1 MEFPRGAHDGR
12 RRDDLFLGI
21 GGLAMSETPSELI
34 QWVRAYLK
42 RDEDII
48 VPIKRMWNEWYAARG
63 TPLLAEYTRIVLSDD
78 RIEEMPGVDH
88 TGDMEGMDPEEKEEY
103 ERDME
108 AHGFYSGPRVKL
120 KSRQITREHIA
131 RMLKK
136 HNDRMEWALQQA
148 RAAMPEEASEAE
160 EGKLIDVI
168 MRARKL
174 RRDLRATGLEPP
186 EDEWS
191 RRPSG

>member
-1 MEFPRGAHDGR
+1 MNEN
-12 RRDDLFLGI
+12 L
-21 GGLAMSETPSELI
+21 SELI

-48 VPIKRMWNEWYAARG
+48 VPIKRMWNEWFAAQG
-63 TPLLAEYTRIVLSDD
+63 TPSLAEFTRIVLSDD

-88 TGDMEGMDPEEKEEY
+88 SGDMEGMGPKEKEEY

-148 RAAMPEEASEAE
+148 RAAMPEDASEAD

-174 RRDLRATGLEPP
+174 RHDLRAAGLEPP

>member
-1 MEFPRGAHDGR
+1 
-12 RRDDLFLGI
+12 
-21 GGLAMSETPSELI
+21 MSETPSELI

-48 VPIKRMWNEWYAARG
+48 VPIKRMWNEWYTAHG
-63 TPLLAEYTRIVLSDD
+63 TPLLAEFTRIVLSDD

-88 TGDMEGMDPEEKEEY
+88 TGDMEGMDPGEKEEY

>member
-1 MEFPRGAHDGR
+1 
-12 RRDDLFLGI
+12 
-21 GGLAMSETPSELI
+21 MSETPSELI

-48 VPIKRMWNEWYAARG
+48 VPIKRMWNEWYTARG

-88 TGDMEGMDPEEKEEY
+88 TGDMEGMDSEEKEEY

>member
-1 MEFPRGAHDGR
+1 
-12 RRDDLFLGI
+12 
-21 GGLAMSETPSELI
+21 MSENLSELI
-34 QWVRAYLK
+34 QWVRAYLEQ
-42 RDEDII
+42 DEDII
-48 VPIKRMWNEWYAARG
+48 VPIKKMWNEWYAAQK
-63 TPLLAEYTRIVLSDD
+63 TPSLAEFTRIVLSDG
-78 RIEEMPGVDH
+78 RIEEMQGVDH
-88 TGDMEGMDPEEKEEY
+88 TGNMEGMSREEREEY

-108 AHGFYSGPRVKL
+108 AHGLYSGPRVKL

-148 RAAMPEEASEAE
+148 RAVLPEDASEAD
-160 EGKLIDVI
+160 EGRLIDVI

-174 RRDLRATGLEPP
+174 RRDLRAAGLEPP

-191 RRPSG
+191 TRRSG

>member
-1 MEFPRGAHDGR
+1 
-12 RRDDLFLGI
+12 
-21 GGLAMSETPSELI
+21 MSETPSELI

-88 TGDMEGMDPEEKEEY
+88 TGDMEGMDSEEKEEY

-136 HNDRMEWALQQA
+136 HNDRMEWALRQA

>member
-1 MEFPRGAHDGR
+1 
-12 RRDDLFLGI
+12 
-21 GGLAMSETPSELI
+21 MSETPPELI

-48 VPIKRMWNEWYAARG
+48 VPIKRMWNEWYTARG
-63 TPLLAEYTRIVLSDD
+63 TPLLAEFTRIVLSDD

-88 TGDMEGMDPEEKEEY
+88 TGDMEGMDSEEKEEY

>member
-1 MEFPRGAHDGR
+1 
-12 RRDDLFLGI
+12 
-21 GGLAMSETPSELI
+21 MSETPSELI

-48 VPIKRMWNEWYAARG
+48 VPIKRMWNEWYTAHG
-63 TPLLAEYTRIVLSDD
+63 TPLLAEFTRIVLSDD

-136 HNDRMEWALQQA
+136 HNDRMESALQQA
-148 RAAMPEEASEAE
+148 RAVLPEDASEAD
-160 EGKLIDVI
+160 EGRLIDVT

-174 RRDLRATGLEPP
+174 RRDLRAAGLEPP
-186 EDEWS
+186 EYEWS